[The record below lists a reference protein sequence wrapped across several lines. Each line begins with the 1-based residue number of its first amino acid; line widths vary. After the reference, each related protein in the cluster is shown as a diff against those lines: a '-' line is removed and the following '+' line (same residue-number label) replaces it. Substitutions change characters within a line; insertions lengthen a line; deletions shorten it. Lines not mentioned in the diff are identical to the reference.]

1 MVTDMNRTDMMKIIV
16 ESQRFVARIAV
27 LPMPNNSR
35 MLRIYADALSIN
47 LSSLYK
53 SFDDAK
59 PAIKDIKDV
68 KYFDRIDGF
77 DEFDEF
83 DQAGISLHMAD
94 GARMITAPIIAFE
107 SANVRYEL
115 KPEPPALYQKY
126 MIKTGDTLSEIAER
140 FHTTVLVLKHL
151 NICITNPD
159 LIYAG
164 SSIFVPVAERV

>member
-16 ESQRFVARIAV
+16 ESQRFVAQIAV

-35 MLRIYADALSIN
+35 MLRIYADNLSIN
-47 LSSLYK
+47 LSRLYK
-53 SFDDAK
+53 SLDDAK
-59 PAIKDIKDV
+59 PVIKDIKDV
-68 KYFDRIDGF
+68 KYFDRI

-107 SANVRYEL
+107 SANMRYEL

-126 MIKTGDTLSEIAER
+126 TIKAGDTLSEIAER
-140 FHTTVLVLKHL
+140 FHTTMLVLEDL
-151 NICITNPD
+151 NYQITNPD
-159 LIYAG
+159 LVHAG
-164 SSIFVPVAERV
+164 SNIFVPAVKQHV